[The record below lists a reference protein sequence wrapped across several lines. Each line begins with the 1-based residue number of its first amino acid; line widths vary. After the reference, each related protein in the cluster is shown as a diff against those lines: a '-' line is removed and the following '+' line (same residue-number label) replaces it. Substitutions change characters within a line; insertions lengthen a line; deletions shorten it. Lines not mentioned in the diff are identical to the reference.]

1 MKRRLLEALRHF
13 VAAVTMQLS
22 MEIAELKRVDLLKD
36 AYLSNTLF
44 HALVHIS
51 WREVSRESL

>member
-22 MEIAELKRVDLLKD
+22 MEIAELKRVDLLED

-51 WREVSRESL
+51 WRELFRESL